1 MQADVP
7 SAPPVLNIDAQS
19 ILIDEL
25 RRLWQAGEP
34 VTIIDVRTDR
44 SIEDSDEQAKVA
56 VRLPP
61 DNVAERARERSLK
74 QNAWLVAYCA

>member
-1 MQADVP
+1 MHADVP
-7 SAPPVLNIDAQS
+7 SAPPVVNIDAQS